1 MTAPTPPDPS
11 RPGAPEPAAD
21 DSAPARGVGYGVV
34 ARLFH
39 WVSALLI
46 LGTAAVGV
54 AMTSE
59 GFGGIGDA
67 LYVAHKS
74 IGVVI
79 VALLVLR
86 LLWRAIAPRP
96 PRLPAS
102 VPALQR
108 RLAESTH
115 TLLYLL
121 IAVMGVTG
129 YLRVVSGDFPV
140 EVLEALGVPPLISG
154 APELSRTLS
163 VVHKIGAYL
172 LTAVV
177 AMHVAAAAHH
187 ALVLRDGVFS
197 RMWPPWRRDAS
208 LSEPGEREGP
218 RP

>member
-1 MTAPTPPDPS
+1 
-11 RPGAPEPAAD
+11 
-21 DSAPARGVGYGVV
+21 VV

-46 LGTAAVGV
+46 LSTAAVGI

-67 LYVAHKS
+67 LYVTHKT

-79 VALLVLR
+79 VAILVLR
-86 LLWRAIAPRP
+86 VLWRMIAPRP

-115 TLLYLL
+115 TLLYVL
-121 IAVMGVTG
+121 IGVMGVTG

-140 EVLEALGVPPLISG
+140 EILEAFGVPPLISN
-154 APELSRTLS
+154 APELSRILS
-163 VVHKIGAYL
+163 VVHKVGAYL
-172 LTAVV
+172 LTAVI
-177 AMHVAAAAHH
+177 AGHVAAAAHH

-197 RMWPPWRRDAS
+197 RMWPPWRSDAS
-208 LSEPGEREGP
+208 VGGVGTPPGAQGIED
-218 RP
+218 RPGSPDR